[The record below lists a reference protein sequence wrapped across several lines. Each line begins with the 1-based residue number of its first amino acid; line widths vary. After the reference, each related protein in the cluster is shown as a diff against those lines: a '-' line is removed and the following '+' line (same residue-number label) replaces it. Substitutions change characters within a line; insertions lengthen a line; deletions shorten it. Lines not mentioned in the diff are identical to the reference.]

1 MTKNERSLQWVIAGI
16 FFVVCFAFFQWIY
29 PNHLFFK
36 EQMRIFLY
44 TTDYFISFWDEP
56 AWLSCYVGNFLIQF
70 FHLTVIGPL
79 IVTCV
84 LLLLW
89 YYSMRVLRKFGNGN
103 MVSIY
108 ALFPVALEWGLI
120 CRLSYSIASTLSLV
134 FVLWFFL
141 GYIRI
146 KNKQI
151 SVWVAFMLLPVIYSM
166 VGSRLFIFSLMVIFY
181 EGAKNRKRWWFWLS
195 LLLSSYLYPLFMRHF
210 YGLSIEEACKYSH
223 VDGLSVYF
231 PALALILEIFALE
244 IKSIRRIRL
253 NRNSLLITFL
263 VVFGF
268 FSFVI
273 AGTNRKREKVLA
285 VDQAIYRGDWERVLD
300 LSAGFDSPDI
310 LVSYYRNIA
319 FSKKNELP
327 QNLMDHYQRGASALF
342 LSIDLRSSILPV
354 FFSNEVY
361 YQLGD
366 MDMAR
371 HRAIEGILFSPKQR
385 SVRQIKRLVEIDMRR
400 GDIEEARKY
409 LNLLDATL
417 FYHSWARSKEEQL
430 KSEETLSMEKRL
442 PRKSD
447 WEREHDILMS
457 ISDYPGVLSSLVAE
471 HPENKQALD
480 YLLCYYLLNE
490 NLNRFKDTFDTYYKG
505 KFEFVPRLYEE
516 ALVQVLSKSSDEEI
530 AGYQIPQDVIEDY
543 QDYIHC
549 KSGRKAKEE
558 LRDRYSSTYW
568 YYSDYI
574 RY

>member
-108 ALFPVALEWGLI
+108 ALFPVALEWGL
-120 CRLSYSIASTLSLV
+120 
-134 FVLWFFL
+134 
-141 GYIRI
+141 
-146 KNKQI
+146 
-151 SVWVAFMLLPVIYSM
+151 
-166 VGSRLFIFSLMVIFY
+166 
-181 EGAKNRKRWWFWLS
+181 
-195 LLLSSYLYPLFMRHF
+195 
-210 YGLSIEEACKYSH
+210 SIEEAYKYSH

-253 NRNSLLITFL
+253 NRHSLLITFL

-327 QNLMDHYQRGASALF
+327 QNLMDHYQRGADALF
-342 LSIDLRSSILPV
+342 LPIDLRSSILPV

-430 KSEETLSMEKRL
+430 KGEETLSMEKRL

-471 HPENKQALD
+471 YPENKQALD

-490 NLNRFKDTFDTYYKG
+490 NLNSFKNTFDTYYKG
-505 KFEFVPRLYEE
+505 KFEVVPRLYEE
-516 ALVQVLSKSSDEEI
+516 ALVQVLSKSSDEEV

-558 LRDRYSSTYW
+558 LRERYSSTYW

-574 RY
+574 H